1 MLVFRPRALIVVP
14 LGGLAL
20 LSLLVLGFVAQLRT
34 GEYAL
39 WAVCLPFGLIGALVL
54 SHVLRRWLWVG
65 VRGEQLRWRGLG
77 RRGAAPRV
85 SCQLRGRVTVAGGR
99 TGGSVTAV
107 LVAGESEGVELA
119 VFPDD
124 ARAEA
129 KLQRI
134 AQRLDLSLS
143 MIRS

>member
-14 LGGLAL
+14 LGGLSL
-20 LSLLVLGFVAQLRT
+20 LAVLVLGFVAQLRT

-39 WAVCLPFGLIGALVL
+39 WAVCLPFGLIGALVS
-54 SHVLRRWLWVG
+54 SHVLRRWMWVG

-85 SCQLRGRVTVAGGR
+85 SCRLHGRVTAAGGR
-99 TGGSVTAV
+99 TGGSVAAV
-107 LVAGESEGVELA
+107 LMADEREGVELA
-119 VFPDD
+119 VFPHD

-134 AQRLDLSLS
+134 AERLDLGLS
-143 MIRS
+143 MDG